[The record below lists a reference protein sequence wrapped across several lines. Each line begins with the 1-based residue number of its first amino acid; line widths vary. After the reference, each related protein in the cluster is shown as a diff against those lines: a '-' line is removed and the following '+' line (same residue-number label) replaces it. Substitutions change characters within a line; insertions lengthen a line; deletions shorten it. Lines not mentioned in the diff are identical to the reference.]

1 MPKDKK
7 SVYEKVNQVTDLST
21 GEIVSETK
29 EIVKMQERE
38 PDYIK
43 LYLDCVCTFK
53 GLNKALSPI
62 LVAFCS
68 YMTWADS
75 KHVKQVIFMNKYTK
89 DAVAKDVGVTI
100 DRVNQALRD
109 ITKADIFRKID
120 GSRGVYEVNPFI
132 IARGQWSDIKV
143 LRANFDFM
151 NGTIEPVIEDS
162 KQMEITD
169 YPEYLPTGTGK

>member
-1 MPKDKK
+1 MPKEKK
-7 SVYEKVNQVTDLST
+7 AIYEKVNQITDLST
-21 GEIVSETK
+21 GEVISEVK
-29 EIVKMQERE
+29 EVVKMQEKE

-75 KHVKQVIFMNKYTK
+75 KHEKQVIFMNKYTK
-89 DAVAKDVGVTI
+89 NAVANDVGVTI

-109 ITKADIFRKID
+109 IAKSDIFRKIE

-132 IARGQWSDIKV
+132 IARGQWSDIKT
-143 LRANFDFM
+143 LRANFDFVK
-151 NGTIEPVIEDS
+151 GTIEPVIENN
-162 KQMEITD
+162 D
-169 YPEYLPTGTGK
+169 YESEYLATGTEGR